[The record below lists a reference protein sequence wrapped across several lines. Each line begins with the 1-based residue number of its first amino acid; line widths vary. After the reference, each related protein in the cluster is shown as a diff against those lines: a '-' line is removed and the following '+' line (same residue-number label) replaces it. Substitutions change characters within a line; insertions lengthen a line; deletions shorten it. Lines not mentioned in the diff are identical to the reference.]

1 MLVEGNDF
9 TFSSTWVP
17 LEVPDS
23 FVIRSNKLLSTR
35 GNGEAK
41 LYVGSSTDASLRM
54 FFGKKP
60 FKLRAFMQRDELIQY
75 MDLVRAD
82 YAIAAFTH
90 RGARS
95 LPELWE
101 KRCSQL
107 KAKKSNIIWFD
118 ALEQRAGGDRCYL
131 KGIGDYELLRSLP
144 LPLGTKISINK
155 YVSLTDRAIFE
166 FRLMLDGSSPSSF
179 LEVDGGD
186 CDFNER
192 ERIEQEIISGIRSD
206 VTINATEKE
215 SLVNSRIGQG
225 IFREKLLV
233 DCGSKCPI
241 SQITDARIL
250 RASHIKPW
258 RFAKHAERLDQK
270 NGLILAPTYDL
281 LFDQGF
287 ITFEADKTIKISSQL
302 SDETVRKLGL
312 IDGSKFKDLP
322 VSPATDSKRLDFLK
336 YHKEKIFKP

>member
-1 MLVEGNDF
+1 MLVDGNEF
-9 TFSSTWVP
+9 TLLSTWMP
-17 LEVPDS
+17 LEIPDS

-41 LYVGSSTDASLRM
+41 LYLGSSADASLRM

-75 MDLVRAD
+75 MNLVKTEYVMATS
-82 YAIAAFTH
+82 TH
-90 RGARS
+90 RGGRK
-95 LPELWE
+95 LLELWE

-107 KAKKSNIIWFD
+107 KAKKNNILWFD

-144 LPLGTKISINK
+144 LPLYTKIKINK
-155 YVSLTDRAIFE
+155 YLSLAGKAIFE

-179 LEVDGGD
+179 SEVDGED
-186 CDFNER
+186 YDFNER
-192 ERIEQEIISGIRSD
+192 ERIEQEMISVIKSD
-206 VTINATEKE
+206 ASLDATEKE

-258 RFAKHAERLDQK
+258 RFAEHTERLDPK
-270 NGLILAPTYDL
+270 NGLILSPTYDL

-287 ITFEADKTIKISSQL
+287 ITFEADKTINISSQL

-322 VSPATDSKRLDFLK
+322 VSSAHDSKRLEFLK

>member
-1 MLVEGNDF
+1 MLVEGKEY
-9 TFSSTWVP
+9 TFLSSWHP

-23 FVIRSNKLLSTR
+23 FVVRSNKLLATQ

-41 LYVGSSTDASLRM
+41 LYVGSSADASLRM

-75 MDLVRAD
+75 MDLVKAE
-82 YAIAAFTH
+82 YVMATFTH
-90 RGARS
+90 RGSRS

-107 KAKKSNIIWFD
+107 KAKKKNIVWFD

-131 KGIGDYELLRSLP
+131 KGTGDYELLRSLP

-155 YVSLTDRAIFE
+155 YSSLSGKAIFG
-166 FRLMLDGSSPSSF
+166 FRLVLDGSLTSA
-179 LEVDGGD
+179 EVEAGD
-186 CDFNER
+186 HDFNER
-192 ERIEQEIISGIRSD
+192 ERIEQEMISVIKSD
-206 VTINATEKE
+206 ASIDATEKE

-225 IFREKLLV
+225 IFREKLLM
-233 DCGSKCPI
+233 DCAFKCPI
-241 SQITDARIL
+241 SQITDARVL

-258 RFAKHAERLDQK
+258 RFATHSERLNPK

-287 ITFEADKTIKISSQL
+287 VTFEADKTIKISSQL

-322 VSPATDSKRLDFLK
+322 VSPATDSERIDFLN